1 MKKTLIILILNI
13 LISTFSYANDSQN
26 TKETTAISNQ
36 LKTLQELYK
45 SGAISGYEYEKEKK
59 KFKGNKREK
68 LLTLKELELLQIDP
82 FFLI

>member
-1 MKKTLIILILNI
+1 MKKTFIILIFNI

-26 TKETTAISNQ
+26 TKKNTTISDQ

-59 KFKGNKREK
+59 KI
-68 LLTLKELELLQIDP
+68 LKE
-82 FFLI
+82 